1 MNAPPES
8 VACLVLPV
16 GPYAWLIP
24 SAAVAEILPW
34 PELGAAPADWQPV
47 AGYCLGT
54 LSWHG
59 VVIPVVD
66 VAATGDDAVAGRCIA
81 LLNRVDPAGQHPFVG
96 VSLHGLPRSVTLD
109 GSEIAQVHDALGVL
123 EQARVVIGSETFAIP
138 DPGPLF
144 AARKS
149 LPAD

>member
-1 MNAPPES
+1 MSSAPES
-8 VACLVLPV
+8 VSCLVLPV
-16 GPYAWLIP
+16 GPHAWLIP

-34 PELGAAPADWQPV
+34 PELDAPPADWEPV

-59 VVIPVVD
+59 VAIPVVD

-81 LLNRVDPAGQHPFVG
+81 LLNRVDPAGVHPFVG
-96 VSLHGLPRSVTLD
+96 ISLHGLPRSVTLD
-109 GSEIAQVHDALGVL
+109 GSEIAQVHDAVGAL

-144 AARKS
+144 AAPRS
-149 LPAD
+149 PSAD

>member
-1 MNAPPES
+1 MSSAPES
-8 VACLVLPV
+8 VSCLVLPA
-16 GPYAWLIP
+16 GPHAWLIP

-34 PELGAAPADWQPV
+34 PELDAPPADWEPV

-59 VVIPVVD
+59 VAIPVVD

-81 LLNRVDPAGQHPFVG
+81 LLNRVDPAGVHPFVG
-96 VSLHGLPRSVTLD
+96 ISLHGLPRSVTLD
-109 GSEIAQVHDALGVL
+109 GSEIAQVHDAVGAL

-144 AARKS
+144 AAPRS
-149 LPAD
+149 PSAD

>member
-1 MNAPPES
+1 MSLAPES
-8 VACLVLPV
+8 VSCLVLPV
-16 GPYAWLIP
+16 GPHAWLIP

-34 PELGAAPADWQPV
+34 PELDAPPADWEPV

-59 VVIPVVD
+59 VAIPVVD

-81 LLNRVDPAGQHPFVG
+81 LLNRVDPAGVHPFVG
-96 VSLHGLPRSVTLD
+96 ISLHGLPRSVTLD
-109 GSEIAQVHDALGVL
+109 GSEIAQVHDAVGAL

-144 AARKS
+144 AAPRS
-149 LPAD
+149 PSAD